1 MLPVAVRLSVIL
13 VVSAAPVDGHPAAA
27 VSAAVARVAGG
38 VHAEDGGGAVLPPG
52 ARLATHW
59 LAPRCWSARGQL
71 HDTRTVDIYTGWIST
86 QARYLHRL
94 DIYTAAFHCAGAG
107 RDKECSCR

>member
-13 VVSAAPVDGHPAAA
+13 VVSAAPVDGHPAPA
-27 VSAAVARVAGG
+27 VAAAVARVAGG

-71 HDTRTVDIYTGWIST
+71 HDTRTVDIYTGQIST
-86 QARYLHRL
+86 QARYLHRGFPL
-94 DIYTAAFHCAGAG
+94 
-107 RDKECSCR
+107 CRGGPG